1 MEPVTFTAIAAFFLY
16 KVSGQAI
23 SEATADAYQT
33 LKEKLSSKF
42 GDKSGVI
49 EAVDILEKRPDSEGS
64 KKLLQ
69 EEVDRAAVDSDPE
82 ILAAAQHLQDQ
93 IESQPGGEQHIQQAR
108 GRYIAQASHGSTATV
123 NVERSKELPEE

>member
-23 SEATADAYQT
+23 SEVTTDAYRT
-33 LKEKLSSKF
+33 LKEKLSS
-42 GDKSGVI
+42 KSGVI

-69 EEVDRAAVDSDPE
+69 EEVDRAALDNDPE

-93 IESQPGGEQHIQQAR
+93 IESQSAGKLYIQQAR
-108 GRYIAQASHGSTATV
+108 GMYIAQANHGSTAHV
-123 NVERSKELPEE
+123 NVEHPTKLPEE